1 LNIHIGGKPH
11 NKGVEMAKIN
21 ISEMKLNTFS
31 AKYNTRY
38 EKVDGDLQD
47 QLCIVCGRTTG
58 DNASMV
64 WIVEGGSS
72 LATTDETNVDSAGD
86 MGWWRI
92 GSECI
97 KSVPKEFRISI

>member
-1 LNIHIGGKPH
+1 
-11 NKGVEMAKIN
+11 MAKIN

-31 AKYNTRY
+31 PKYNARY
-38 EKVDGDLQD
+38 EKVDGELQD

-64 WIVEGGSS
+64 WIVEGGIA

-97 KSVPKEFRISI
+97 KSVPEEFRISI